1 MTEWRSRKAAMLDR
15 DGTIIHDRIYTRDP
29 DAVELLPGAT
39 AAIRRLA
46 TAGYPAIVVTN
57 QSGIARGIISL
68 EQYRAVRQR
77 LDALLAAE
85 GAVLADT
92 FTCPHHP
99 DFGGPCA
106 CRKPSPE
113 LYERAAVIHE
123 LDLSRCLYIGD
134 RARDVTPALTFGGR
148 GALVHSRT
156 TTDDDVARADA
167 EQVPIVSTL
176 LEAVT
181 LLLDAPS

>member
-1 MTEWRSRKAAMLDR
+1 MLDR

-29 DAVELLPGAT
+29 DTVELLPGVT
-39 AAIRRLA
+39 DAIRRLA
-46 TAGYPAIVVTN
+46 SAGYPSIVLTN

-68 EQYRAVRQR
+68 TQYRAVRQR
-77 LDALLAAE
+77 LDDLLAAE
-85 GAVLADT
+85 GALVVDT

-106 CRKPSPE
+106 CRKPGTA

-134 RARDVTPALTFGGR
+134 RARDVMPALTFGGR

-156 TTDDDVARADA
+156 TTDDDIARADA
-167 EQVPIVSTL
+167 ERVPMVSTL

>member
-1 MTEWRSRKAAMLDR
+1 MLDR

-29 DAVELLPGAT
+29 DDVELLPGA
-39 AAIRRLA
+39 ADAIRRLA
-46 TAGYPAIVVTN
+46 TAGYPAIVITN

-68 EQYRAVRQR
+68 AQYRAVRLR
-77 LDALLAAE
+77 LGELLAAE
-85 GAVLADT
+85 DAVLVDT

-99 DFGGPCA
+99 DFDGPCA
-106 CRKPSPE
+106 CRKPHTA

-156 TTDDDVARADA
+156 TTDEDVARADA
-167 EQVPIVSTL
+167 EQVPMVSTL
-176 LEAVT
+176 LEAVS
-181 LLLDAPS
+181 LLLDPAS

>member
-1 MTEWRSRKAAMLDR
+1 MLDR

-29 DAVELLPGAT
+29 DDVELLPGA
-39 AAIRRLA
+39 ADAIRRLA
-46 TAGYPAIVVTN
+46 MAGYPAIVITN
-57 QSGIARGIISL
+57 QSGIARGIITL
-68 EQYRAVRQR
+68 AQYRAVRQR

-99 DFGGPCA
+99 EFGGPCA
-106 CRKPSPE
+106 CRKPDTA
-113 LYERAAVIHE
+113 LYERAAVIHQ
-123 LDLSRCLYIGD
+123 LDLSRCIFVGD

-156 TTDDDVARADA
+156 TTDDDIARADA
-167 EQVPIVSTL
+167 EQVPMVPTL
-176 LEAVT
+176 LDAVM
-181 LLLDAPS
+181 LLLDSPS

>member
-29 DAVELLPGAT
+29 DDVELLPGA
-39 AAIRRLA
+39 ADAIRRLA
-46 TAGYPAIVVTN
+46 SAGYPSIVITN
-57 QSGIARGIISL
+57 QSGIARGIIPL
-68 EQYRAVRQR
+68 AQYRAVRQR

-85 GAVLADT
+85 GATLADT

-106 CRKPSPE
+106 CRKPNTA
-113 LYERAAVIHE
+113 LYERAAVIHQ
-123 LDLSRCLYIGD
+123 LDLSRCIYIGD

-167 EQVPIVSTL
+167 EQVPVVSTL
-176 LEAVT
+176 LDAVT
-181 LLLDAPS
+181 LLLDAPK

>member
-29 DAVELLPGAT
+29 DDVELLPGA
-39 AAIRRLA
+39 ADAIRRLA
-46 TAGYPAIVVTN
+46 RAGYPAIVITN
-57 QSGIARGIISL
+57 QSGIARSIISL
-68 EQYRAVRQR
+68 TQYRAVRQR

-85 GAVLADT
+85 GASLADT

-106 CRKPSPE
+106 CRKPNTA
-113 LYERAAVIHE
+113 LYARAAVIHQ
-123 LDLSRCLYIGD
+123 LDLSRCIFIGD
-134 RARDVTPALTFGGR
+134 RARDVTPALTFGAR
-148 GALVHSRT
+148 GVLVHSRT

-167 EQVPIVSTL
+167 EQVPVVSTL
-176 LEAVT
+176 LQAVT